1 MGGGSGSIAP
11 THSQPWHYK
20 SVSGQHHD
28 LVTLPWVR
36 PSTYCTGGE
45 EVGWALV
52 YVRMGME
59 NLTPTG
65 IQSSVFQVG
74 SELLYKSAILAT

>member
-1 MGGGSGSIAP
+1 
-11 THSQPWHYK
+11 
-20 SVSGQHHD
+20 
-28 LVTLPWVR
+28 
-36 PSTYCTGGE
+36 
-45 EVGWALV
+45 VGWALV